1 MEAEGRERA
10 ACLLEGTEGRLQ
22 AWLGG
27 GEAEFGAEAKGGGLV
42 FVLHWAVAFPH
53 SPLLQPQKIRKRI
66 AWRLGAHKGRE
77 LLLSPVR
84 IRVLAAD

>member
-1 MEAEGRERA
+1 MSIGGDRGEIAGMAGGRRGRVWSRSEG
-10 ACLLEGTEGRLQ
+10 
-22 AWLGG
+22 
-27 GEAEFGAEAKGGGLV
+27 GAGGGLV

>member
-1 MEAEGRERA
+1 MSVGGDRGEIAGMAGGRRGRVWSRSEGW
-10 ACLLEGTEGRLQ
+10 GGR
-22 AWLGG
+22 
-27 GEAEFGAEAKGGGLV
+27 LV

-77 LLLSPVR
+77 LLLSPVG